1 MRRLSAD
8 GLDPTL
14 MRRERTDSTGEVIP
28 ATVEKPLREAELLF
42 EEQLE
47 SMQDAPAGP
56 FGSLRRRSRR
66 TQSAAATEYDTCD
79 DYDDDDAYDEDYED
93 DDDDDGRAAPEERD
107 RVKSDRHTRRRG
119 GHHEQL
125 GHNKRRSWED
135 VDALWCPVTHPW
147 GEART
152 EVKVFEKPDAET
164 KRRLRAR
171 VAASP
176 ALAALEAAP
185 RTAVRRWRLLKNT
198 VLAVGA
204 LNDIVRQSREI
215 HSDPV
220 CRGSL
225 RSHLKSW
232 GVAADTQKQLVV
244 PWFVFQPDDPT
255 RVAWDTASALVM
267 LMMIFYIPYNVSF
280 VGPTYV
286 YYVFD
291 WFLTVFFTV
300 DICLSFVT
308 AYEHKGRTVTD
319 PSKIARHYLRTFFLL
334 DVVATFPMDIAL
346 AGRTKDKH
354 KDLGRLAKASKLP
367 RMFRYV
373 RVFRFMRIVR
383 VYGMDGIIQR
393 AMVRAQ
399 LNPGMVRMCQIVIVA
414 LVGAHLFA
422 CFWYSLGTTYENEH
436 YAFDDCHAYA
446 RHKQCTWIQMEGLS
460 RGDGNFFLYMV
471 SLYWALTTIT
481 TVGFGDVVPNTADE
495 MVYTC
500 FVMVMGVTWYAVLIT
515 TVGKI
520 FHGMDSKASD
530 RSARSKTLNAFIHKH
545 KISAPLAA
553 AMHQHL
559 RHQFEVGHGW
569 RDEESDAS
577 KLISSLSKPLHRI
590 LALHLERKL
599 IAKIPLFAAKPRL
612 FVADAVIKLVP
623 LLSAVGEVVLQRDEV
638 ADAVHFVVSG
648 EVAVRVSSVPG
659 ARQLARLR
667 AGSYFGDEGCLLGA
681 HWKAILCG
689 GATTEMQLIKKPDLS
704 LLLAT
709 YTDVARELVA
719 VATERLRRCSLL
731 STATPVAEAQAAH
744 APHLRSDSTTSVLSA
759 ADPASPGPPRRA
771 VGCGAFVL
779 ACLDDGNWPP
789 DRSDEA
795 ARLRAALRRRAL
807 ALDAAPAAAPPPPP
821 PDDDDDAR
829 LAAEAAYLY
838 EERLVAGAVHDA
850 RFLSPSSRR
859 ALASELLSL
868 VASAASPTPAGKS
881 RRRSSHRASSQDA
894 AKDEG

>member
-66 TQSAAATEYDTCD
+66 PSAAATEYDTCD
-79 DYDDDDAYDEDYED
+79 DYDDDDAYDEDYEDD

-147 GEART
+147 GEARS
-152 EVKVFEKPDAET
+152 EVKVFEKPDAAT
-164 KRRLRAR
+164 KQRLRAR

-185 RTAVRRWRLLKNT
+185 RTALRRWRLLKNT

-215 HSDPV
+215 HSNPV
-220 CRGSL
+220 NRGSL

-267 LMMIFYIPYNVSF
+267 LTMIFYIPYNVSF

-319 PSKIARHYLRTFFLL
+319 PY
-334 DVVATFPMDIAL
+334 
-346 AGRTKDKH
+346 
-354 KDLGRLAKASKLP
+354 
-367 RMFRYV
+367 
-373 RVFRFMRIVR
+373 
-383 VYGMDGIIQR
+383 
-393 AMVRAQ
+393 
-399 LNPGMVRMCQIVIVA
+399 
-414 LVGAHLFA
+414 
-422 CFWYSLGTTYENEH
+422 
-436 YAFDDCHAYA
+436 
-446 RHKQCTWIQMEGLS
+446 
-460 RGDGNFFLYMV
+460 
-471 SLYWALTTIT
+471 
-481 TVGFGDVVPNTADE
+481 
-495 MVYTC
+495 
-500 FVMVMGVTWYAVLIT
+500 
-515 TVGKI
+515 
-520 FHGMDSKASD
+520 
-530 RSARSKTLNAFIHKH
+530 
-545 KISAPLAA
+545 
-553 AMHQHL
+553 
-559 RHQFEVGHGW
+559 
-569 RDEESDAS
+569 
-577 KLISSLSKPLHRI
+577 
-590 LALHLERKL
+590 
-599 IAKIPLFAAKPRL
+599 
-612 FVADAVIKLVP
+612 
-623 LLSAVGEVVLQRDEV
+623 
-638 ADAVHFVVSG
+638 
-648 EVAVRVSSVPG
+648 
-659 ARQLARLR
+659 
-667 AGSYFGDEGCLLGA
+667 
-681 HWKAILCG
+681 
-689 GATTEMQLIKKPDLS
+689 
-704 LLLAT
+704 
-709 YTDVARELVA
+709 
-719 VATERLRRCSLL
+719 
-731 STATPVAEAQAAH
+731 
-744 APHLRSDSTTSVLSA
+744 
-759 ADPASPGPPRRA
+759 
-771 VGCGAFVL
+771 
-779 ACLDDGNWPP
+779 
-789 DRSDEA
+789 RSDEA

-881 RRRSSHRASSQDA
+881 RRRSSLRASSQDA

>member
-1 MRRLSAD
+1 MVEFAPTRTRRSSSRESQQGHPEETTLMRRLSAD

-147 GEART
+147 GEARN

-164 KRRLRAR
+164 KQRLRAR

-176 ALAALEAAP
+176 ALAALAP
-185 RTAVRRWRLLKNT
+185 RTASRRWRLLKNT

-215 HSDPV
+215 HSNPV
-220 CRGSL
+220 NRGSL

-346 AGRTKDKH
+346 AGQTKDKH

-399 LNPGMVRMCQIVIVA
+399 LNPGMCETN
-414 LVGAHLFA
+414 HWF
-422 CFWYSLGTTYENEH
+422 
-436 YAFDDCHAYA
+436 
-446 RHKQCTWIQMEGLS
+446 
-460 RGDGNFFLYMV
+460 
-471 SLYWALTTIT
+471 
-481 TVGFGDVVPNTADE
+481 
-495 MVYTC
+495 
-500 FVMVMGVTWYAVLIT
+500 
-515 TVGKI
+515 
-520 FHGMDSKASD
+520 
-530 RSARSKTLNAFIHKH
+530 
-545 KISAPLAA
+545 
-553 AMHQHL
+553 
-559 RHQFEVGHGW
+559 
-569 RDEESDAS
+569 
-577 KLISSLSKPLHRI
+577 
-590 LALHLERKL
+590 
-599 IAKIPLFAAKPRL
+599 
-612 FVADAVIKLVP
+612 
-623 LLSAVGEVVLQRDEV
+623 
-638 ADAVHFVVSG
+638 
-648 EVAVRVSSVPG
+648 
-659 ARQLARLR
+659 R
-667 AGSYFGDEGCLLGA
+667 A
-681 HWKAILCG
+681 W
-689 GATTEMQLIKKPDLS
+689 
-704 LLLAT
+704 
-709 YTDVARELVA
+709 
-719 VATERLRRCSLL
+719 
-731 STATPVAEAQAAH
+731 
-744 APHLRSDSTTSVLSA
+744 
-759 ADPASPGPPRRA
+759 
-771 VGCGAFVL
+771 
-779 ACLDDGNWPP
+779 N
-789 DRSDEA
+789 
-795 ARLRAALRRRAL
+795 
-807 ALDAAPAAAPPPPP
+807 
-821 PDDDDDAR
+821 
-829 LAAEAAYLY
+829 
-838 EERLVAGAVHDA
+838 
-850 RFLSPSSRR
+850 
-859 ALASELLSL
+859 
-868 VASAASPTPAGKS
+868 
-881 RRRSSHRASSQDA
+881 
-894 AKDEG
+894 